1 MRSVHTKRH
10 GAHACQLQEQ
20 TCHRQ
25 FCLDVASAD
34 AISLLRKRNRKGP
47 AGRIGETD
55 NTVAIYHNEVKM
67 ITRGEGRSAC
77 AASAYISCS
86 AIYNDYD
93 GIQHDYTRKSGL
105 VWEQVFLPS
114 MALVAW
120 QDRETLWNAVEAAE
134 KEKDNRLGRE
144 HVVALPIELDKQS
157 WIALL
162 TDYIQAQFVSDG
174 MCVDAAIHDP
184 DGHNPHAHIITTVR
198 PLSED
203 GSWQYKTEKEY
214 LCVRDGEEKGF
225 TAAEFKE
232 AKKEGWEKQHPY
244 KVGKKKVYMTSST
257 AEAQGYERANKY
269 PKSTKFRRQ
278 NPITAKWNSE
288 EQLLQWREAWAET
301 VNRHLEQSGHDERI
315 DHRSFVDQVKDE
327 QPTIHEG
334 VAARIVEK
342 KGGVSER
349 CEINRQ
355 IRADNKLLRELKALV
370 ARLAESARNAVT
382 ALARK
387 LETIR
392 ANIIGSFYALRYNGN
407 RRSEAQKYLDQAVPL
422 YDRYIALHETIK
434 THKNDL
440 RRLQKEKDALSLVSI
455 RKRRGL
461 TSQME
466 EKEAEIAKLQKR
478 KKAVMQKCGKTDHA
492 GMQEIQKQIAIARAV
507 IQHVDE
513 RQAVIHETIAKS
525 KRSFSNLLNNPEGHE
540 LERLEQERLAVR
552 HDAETVMRFEIEE
565 KTGMPIQK
573 QFYEDSLCDVEK
585 SLITQEKQQFKKQ
598 IAREERHK
606 KNGWIL

>member
-1 MRSVHTKRH
+1 
-10 GAHACQLQEQ
+10 
-20 TCHRQ
+20 
-25 FCLDVASAD
+25 
-34 AISLLRKRNRKGP
+34 
-47 AGRIGETD
+47 
-55 NTVAIYHNEVKM
+55 M

-114 MALVAW
+114 MAPAAW

-144 HVVALPIELDKQS
+144 HVVALPIELDKQG

-162 TDYIQAQFVSDG
+162 TDYIQTQFVAEG

-198 PLSED
+198 PLNED

-232 AKKEGWEKQHPY
+232 AKNEGWEKQYPY
-244 KVGKKKVYMTSST
+244 KVGKKKVYMTPSA

-269 PKSTKFRRQ
+269 PKSTKFGRQ

-301 VNRHLEQSGHDERI
+301 VNRHLEQSGYDERI
-315 DHRSFVDQVKDE
+315 DHRSFADQGKDE

-342 KGGVSER
+342 KGGISER

-370 ARLAESARNAVT
+370 AKLAESARDAVT
-382 ALARK
+382 VLARK

-392 ANIIGSFYALRYNGN
+392 ANLIGSFYALRYNGN

-422 YDRYIALHETIK
+422 YDRYIALHEAIK
-434 THKNDL
+434 TNKADL
-440 RRLQKEKDALSLVSI
+440 RRLQKEKDALPVVSI
-455 RKRRGL
+455 RKRRDL
-461 TSQME
+461 TSQIE

-492 GMQEIQKQIAIARAV
+492 GMQEVQQQIAMAKAA
-507 IQHVDE
+507 IQHVDD
-513 RQAVIHETIAKS
+513 RQTAIQDAISKS
-525 KRSFSNLLNNPEGHE
+525 KRSFLDLLKNPEE
-540 LERLEQERLAVR
+540 YDLDVLEQERLAVR
-552 HDAETVMRFEIEE
+552 NETETLMRSEIED
-565 KTGMPIQK
+565 KTNVPIQEK
-573 QFYEDSLCDVEK
+573 LYADSLKDAEK
-585 SLITQEKQQFKKQ
+585 SLTMQTRPQSKEQQEKENKQ
-598 IAREERHK
+598 K
-606 KNGWIL
+606 KNDWFR

>member
-1 MRSVHTKRH
+1 
-10 GAHACQLQEQ
+10 
-20 TCHRQ
+20 
-25 FCLDVASAD
+25 
-34 AISLLRKRNRKGP
+34 
-47 AGRIGETD
+47 
-55 NTVAIYHNEVKM
+55 M

-93 GIQHDYTRKSGL
+93 GIQHDYTRKGGL
-105 VWEQVFLPS
+105 VWEQVFLPP
-114 MALVAW
+114 MAPAAW
-120 QDRETLWNAVEAAE
+120 QNRETLWNAVEAAE

-144 HVVALPIELDKQS
+144 HVVALPIELDKQG
-157 WIALL
+157 WISLL
-162 TDYIQAQFVSDG
+162 TDYIQTQFVAEG

-198 PLSED
+198 PLNKD

-232 AKKEGWEKQHPY
+232 AKNEGWEKQYPY
-244 KVGKKKVYMTSST
+244 KVGKKKVYMTPSA
-257 AEAQGYERANKY
+257 AEAQGYERASKY
-269 PKSTKFRRQ
+269 PKITKFGRQ

-288 EQLLQWREAWAET
+288 EHLLKWREAWADT

-327 QPTIHEG
+327 QPTIHES
-334 VAARIVEK
+334 VVARIVEK
-342 KGGVSER
+342 KGDISER

-355 IRADNKLLRELKALV
+355 IRADNKLLRELTALV
-370 ARLAESARNAVT
+370 KKLAESAREAVT
-382 ALARK
+382 VLARK

-392 ANIIGSFYALRYNGN
+392 ANMIGSLYALRYNGN

-422 YDRYIALHETIK
+422 YDRYIALHEAIK

-455 RKRRGL
+455 RKRRDL
-461 TSQME
+461 TSQIE

-478 KKAVMQKCGKTDHA
+478 KKAVMQKCGKTNHA
-492 GMQEIQKQIAIARAV
+492 GMQEVQKQIAMAKAAIR
-507 IQHVDE
+507 HVDD
-513 RQAVIHETIAKS
+513 RQAVIHETIAKN
-525 KRSFSNLLNNPEGHE
+525 KRSFLDLLKSPEVYD
-540 LERLEQERLAVR
+540 LDVLEQERLAVR
-552 HDAETVMRFEIEE
+552 PDAESAIRSGIKEQTD
-565 KTGMPIQK
+565 TPIQE
-573 QFYEDSLCDVEK
+573 QLYIDSLNDVEK
-585 SLITQEKQQFKKQ
+585 SLTTHEKQQLKKQ
-598 IAREERHK
+598 IAKEEIKKRTTGFGRVHK
-606 KNGWIL
+606 TSCDMLSIL

>member
-1 MRSVHTKRH
+1 M
-10 GAHACQLQEQ
+10 
-20 TCHRQ
+20 
-25 FCLDVASAD
+25 
-34 AISLLRKRNRKGP
+34 
-47 AGRIGETD
+47 
-55 NTVAIYHNEVKM
+55 AIYHNEVKM

-114 MALVAW
+114 MAPAAW

-144 HVVALPIELDKQS
+144 HVVALPIELDKQG

-162 TDYIQAQFVSDG
+162 TDYIQTQFVAEG

-198 PLSED
+198 PLNED

-232 AKKEGWEKQHPY
+232 AKNEGWEKQYPY
-244 KVGKKKVYMTSST
+244 KVGKKKVYMTSSA

-269 PKSTKFRRQ
+269 PKSTKFGRQ

-288 EQLLQWREAWAET
+288 EQLLKWREAWAET

-315 DHRSFVDQVKDE
+315 DHRSFADQGKDE

-334 VAARIVEK
+334 VTARIVEK
-342 KGGVSER
+342 KGGISER

-370 ARLAESARNAVT
+370 AKLAESVRDAVT
-382 ALARK
+382 GLARK

-392 ANIIGSFYALRYNGN
+392 ANMIGSFYAMRHNGK

-422 YDRYIALHETIK
+422 YDRYIALREAIK
-434 THKNDL
+434 THKTDL
-440 RRLQKEKDALSLVSI
+440 TRLKKEKDALPVMSI
-455 RKRRGL
+455 RKRRDL

-466 EKEAEIAKLQKR
+466 ETEAEIVKLQKR
-478 KKAVMQKCGKTDHA
+478 KKAVMQKCGKPDHA
-492 GMQEIQKQIAIARAV
+492 GMQEIQKQIAMAKAA
-507 IQHVDE
+507 IQHVDD
-513 RQAVIHETIAKS
+513 RQAAIQEAIAKS
-525 KRSFSNLLNNPEGHE
+525 KRSFLELLKNPEE
-540 LERLEQERLAVR
+540 YDLDVLEQERLAVR
-552 HDAETVMRFEIEE
+552 PDAEAAMRFEIEDKTYGTIQE
-565 KTGMPIQK
+565 KLYT
-573 QFYEDSLCDVEK
+573 DSLEDAEE
-585 SLITQEKQQFKKQ
+585 SLTIHEKQQSKKL
-598 IAREERHK
+598 AEREEKEKHK
-606 KNGWIL
+606 KLSQTR

>member
-1 MRSVHTKRH
+1 
-10 GAHACQLQEQ
+10 
-20 TCHRQ
+20 
-25 FCLDVASAD
+25 
-34 AISLLRKRNRKGP
+34 
-47 AGRIGETD
+47 
-55 NTVAIYHNEVKM
+55 M

-93 GIQHDYTRKSGL
+93 GIQHDYTRKGGL
-105 VWEQVFLPS
+105 VWEQVFLPP
-114 MALVAW
+114 MAPVVW

-144 HVVALPIELDKQS
+144 HVVALPIELDKQG
-157 WIALL
+157 WITLL
-162 TDYIQAQFVSDG
+162 TDYIQTQFVAEG

-198 PLSED
+198 PLNED

-232 AKKEGWEKQHPY
+232 AKNEGWEKQYPY
-244 KVGKKKVYMTSST
+244 KVGKKKVYMTPSA

-269 PKSTKFRRQ
+269 PKSTKFGRQ
-278 NPITAKWNSE
+278 NPITDRWNSE
-288 EQLLQWREAWAET
+288 EQLLKWREAWAET
-301 VNRHLEQSGHDERI
+301 VNRHPEQSGHDERI
-315 DHRSFVDQVKDE
+315 DHRSFADQGKDE

-342 KGGVSER
+342 KGGISER

-370 ARLAESARNAVT
+370 TKLAESAREAVT
-382 ALARK
+382 VLARK

-440 RRLQKEKDALSLVSI
+440 RRLQKEKDALPVVSI
-455 RKRRGL
+455 RKRRDL
-461 TSQME
+461 TSQIE

-492 GMQEIQKQIAIARAV
+492 GMQEIQKQIAVARAA
-507 IQHVDE
+507 IQHVDD
-513 RQAVIHETIAKS
+513 RHAVIHATIDKS
-525 KRSFSNLLNNPEGHE
+525 KRSFLDLLKNPKISD
-540 LERLEQERLAVR
+540 LAALIQECIVFRPE
-552 HDAETVMRFEIEE
+552 AETTMRSEIEE
-565 KTGMPIQK
+565 KTGAPLQE
-573 QFYEDSLCDVEK
+573 QLYRDSLEDTEK
-585 SLITQEKQQFKKQ
+585 ALTVQKKQQLKEQAIKDDKQKK
-598 IAREERHK
+598 K
-606 KNGWIL
+606 GWIR

>member
-1 MRSVHTKRH
+1 
-10 GAHACQLQEQ
+10 
-20 TCHRQ
+20 
-25 FCLDVASAD
+25 
-34 AISLLRKRNRKGP
+34 
-47 AGRIGETD
+47 
-55 NTVAIYHNEVKM
+55 VAIYHNEVKM

-93 GIQHDYTRKSGL
+93 GIQHDYTRKGGL
-105 VWEQVFLPS
+105 VWEQVFLPP
-114 MALVAW
+114 MAPVAW
-120 QDRETLWNAVEAAE
+120 QDRETLWNAVETAE

-144 HVVALPIELDKQS
+144 HVVALPIELDRQG
-157 WIALL
+157 WIVLL
-162 TDYIQAQFVSDG
+162 TDYIQTQFVEEG

-198 PLSED
+198 PLNED

-214 LCVRDGEEKGF
+214 LCIRDGEEKGF
-225 TAAEFKE
+225 TASEFKD
-232 AKKEGWEKQHPY
+232 AKNEGWEKQYPY
-244 KVGKKKVYMTSST
+244 KVGKKKVYMTPSA
-257 AEAQGYERANKY
+257 AEAQGYERASKY
-269 PKSTKFRRQ
+269 PKSTKFGRQ

-301 VNRHLEQSGHDERI
+301 VNRRLEQSGHEERI
-315 DHRSFVDQVKDE
+315 DHRSFADQGKDE

-370 ARLAESARNAVT
+370 AKLAESARETVT
-382 ALARK
+382 VLARK

-392 ANIIGSFYALRYNGN
+392 ANMIGSFYALRYNGN

-422 YDRYIALHETIK
+422 YDRYITLREAIT

-440 RRLQKEKDALSLVSI
+440 NRLQKEKNALPVVSI
-455 RKRRGL
+455 RKRRDL
-461 TSQME
+461 TSRIE

-492 GMQEIQKQIAIARAV
+492 GMQEILKQIAMAKAV
-507 IQHVDE
+507 IRHVDD
-513 RQAVIHETIAKS
+513 RQAAIQEAIAKS
-525 KRSFSNLLNNPEGHE
+525 KRSFLDLLKNPKGYDRDE
-540 LERLEQERLAVR
+540 LEQERLTVR
-552 HDAETVMRFEIEE
+552 PDAEDFMRSEITD
-565 KTGMPIQK
+565 KTGIPIQDEL
-573 QFYEDSLCDVEK
+573 YAESLMDTEK
-585 SLITQEKQQFKKQ
+585 SLNDQENQRFNGQLEKSKRQKKHYWT
-598 IAREERHK
+598 R
-606 KNGWIL
+606 